1 MKLKTNK
8 GLKIICLN
16 RKAGFNYFFNDL
28 IEAGIVLKGSEIKS
42 IRAGKVNIA
51 ESYAVE
57 KNREIFL
64 INSQQKCILKKEKLK
79 YKLLLQK
86 VKSNTI
92 RDKQKKLKIGIVIK
106 QDILENQAKIAFLA
120 IGSNLGNKKR
130 NIELAKFKLES
141 NNIKIIKSSNNYETL
156 SWPNKKKPKFINVVI
171 KIKTNL
177 SPIKLMQR
185 CLDIEKEL
193 GRKRNKKNEPRT
205 CDIDIVDYD
214 QKVIKM
220 NKSFSLNIPHSE
232 MHKRNFV
239 LLPLFEI
246 AKSWIHP
253 VKKKGIKRLL
263 NSLNNRDLRT
273 IKLI

>member
-1 MKLKTNK
+1 M
-8 GLKIICLN
+8 
-16 RKAGFNYFFNDL
+16 
-28 IEAGIVLKGSEIKS
+28 
-42 IRAGKVNIA
+42 
-51 ESYAVE
+51 
-57 KNREIFL
+57 
-64 INSQQKCILKKEKLK
+64 
-79 YKLLLQK
+79 
-86 VKSNTI
+86 
-92 RDKQKKLKIGIVIK
+92 IK

-246 AKSWIHP
+246 SKTWIHP
-253 VKKKGIKRLL
+253 IKKMNIKKCLSIM
-263 NSLNNRDLRT
+263 NIVT
-273 IKLI
+273 